1 MTEAAARQP
10 APDRRERGFALLIV
24 LWTLVLVALIV
35 SHMVASARQE
45 TRLAANL
52 RTEAE
57 LGAVADGGVHEAI
70 FHALDKSVA
79 HWAAD
84 GVPHRIAGRQAGL
97 EIRIRSEAGKV
108 NLNTAP
114 VELLSALLRETG
126 VDGAAADGIAGA
138 IITWRARPGQA
149 PSMAAAYRQA
159 GRGYEPPN
167 APFESVRELGNV
179 LGVTP
184 AIFGRVAPY
193 LTIYHEGDTDPGAA
207 DPVVLRA
214 LQAVYGSVPASRG
227 AGLDEGYI
235 QVDVVASSGPS
246 RAEREAI
253 IRLGPTPAGKLYQ
266 VMTWGIAP

>member
-1 MTEAAARQP
+1 MTGAASG
-10 APDRRERGFALLIV
+10 RERGFALLIV

-35 SHMVASARQE
+35 SHMVAAARQE

-70 FHALDKSVA
+70 FHALDRSAA
-79 HWAAD
+79 HWEAD
-84 GVPHRIAGRQAGL
+84 GVPHRIASRRASL

-108 NLNTAP
+108 NLNNAP
-114 VELLSALLRETG
+114 AELLVALLRETG
-126 VDGAAADGIAGA
+126 VDPGAAEGIAVA
-138 IITWRARPGQA
+138 IVAWRARPGQA

-167 APFESVRELGNV
+167 APFESVRELGDV

-184 AIFGRVAPY
+184 AILGRVAPF
-193 LTIYHEGDTDPGAA
+193 LTVYHDGDVDPAAA

-214 LQAVYGSVPASRG
+214 LEDVYGQMPAPGRAEPDESVV
-227 AGLDEGYI
+227 
-235 QVDVVASSGPS
+235 QVDVTATMGLA
-246 RAEREAI
+246 RAGREAI
-253 IRLGPTPAGKLYQ
+253 IRLGPASGNKLYQ
-266 VMTWGIAP
+266 VMTWEIAP